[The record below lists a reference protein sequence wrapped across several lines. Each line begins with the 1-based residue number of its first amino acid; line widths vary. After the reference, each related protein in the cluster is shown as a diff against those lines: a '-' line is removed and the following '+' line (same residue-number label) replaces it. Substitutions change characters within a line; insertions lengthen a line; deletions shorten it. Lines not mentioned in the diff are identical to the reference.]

1 MAIGTKHTELLD
13 ELIDSVTEH
22 NWGSALLNAIEWKKS
37 VTAILLKAYCECD
50 AVGDLFDRLIVRL
63 RKNTPDWVKEREV
76 LRVIRDISDRLS
88 KYGLAVGRGESDTER
103 AITGL
108 LEIIDG
114 LVAKLAVESP
124 IDKNKFKTVGEIR
137 KYLSTLERVVEE
149 YRDDRMDV
157 MELADLALTAISNFR
172 SMLPGI
178 GKDKAAS
185 ESYFEFLNTLRKF
198 ARATRKDIRA
208 EASLSVF
215 EKTTN
220 FSFTRAKYEVV
231 EEEEIRIPSPPPA
244 SEEEF
249 DWVDEEWEKILQ
261 HPRIFLITGHKGM
274 GKSCMGYALLEYYAK
289 KYGLKAFLVNTKGR
303 PIPPEK
309 LKLLPDWITVVNDP
323 MEIPSNSVA
332 LFDEVYQKYHART
345 TYSATSTI
353 HDQVVELSRQKNQT
367 LIYVAQQAS
376 KIDRNIVGAV
386 DVLCIK
392 KPTLLRVRYER
403 DELHEFSEKAKKYF
417 SKVSKLDNPARY
429 VYIYDL
435 TTDSEYF
442 KTISPPSFWSKELS
456 MFYAGW

>member
-1 MAIGTKHTELLD
+1 MAVGTKHIEVLD
-13 ELIDSVTEH
+13 ELINSVTKH
-22 NWGSALLNAIEWKKS
+22 SWSDALVYAIEWKES
-37 VTAILLKAYCECD
+37 ITGILLKAYCECD
-50 AVGDLFDRLIVRL
+50 AVGDLFDLLIVRL
-63 RKNTPDWVKEREV
+63 RKNTPDWVKEKDV
-76 LRVIRDISDRLS
+76 LRVIRDINDRLS
-88 KYGLAVGRGESDTER
+88 RYGLAVGRGGSDTER
-103 AITGL
+103 TITGL
-108 LEIIDG
+108 LEIIDD
-114 LVAKLAVESP
+114 LVAELADESP
-124 IDKNKFKTVGEIR
+124 IENKGKTLREIR
-137 KYLSTLERVVEE
+137 KYLSTLEKVVEE
-149 YRDDRMDV
+149 YQDERMDV

-172 SMLPGI
+172 AMLPRV

-185 ESYFEFLNTLRKF
+185 DSYFEFLNTLRKF
-198 ARATRKDIRA
+198 ARATRRDIRA
-208 EASLSVF
+208 EASISVF

-220 FSFTRAKYEVV
+220 FSFTRAKYEVG
-231 EEEEIRIPSPPPA
+231 EEEEIKIPSPPPA
-244 SEEEF
+244 SEGEF
-249 DWVDEEWEKILQ
+249 DWVDEEWEAILQ

-309 LKLLPDWITVVNDP
+309 YKLLPEWITVVNDP

-353 HDQVVELSRQKNQT
+353 HDQIVELSRQKNQT

-417 SKVSKLDNPARY
+417 SRISKLDNPARY

-435 TTDSEYF
+435 NTDSEYF